1 MKEIPRTAS
10 LALGEAYMEHRIE
23 IEGSIQ
29 ALINDAYQQAN
40 SFLRG
45 KDYLKWL
52 PKKEKHTKQKNKEDI
67 HAHYDLGNDFY
78 KLWLD
83 PTLTYSCAYFN
94 TPEDTLEQAQINK
107 VHHILDKLFIKEGE
121 TLLDIGCGW
130 GTLMFTAT
138 KEYNVKAT
146 GITLSEEQYDL
157 ITKRIK
163 EEHLEDKCRVLLMD
177 YRELKGETFDH
188 ITSVGMFEHVGSE
201 NLEGYFKVVKDLLKP
216 KGTALIHGI
225 SRQQGGATNAW
236 INKYIFP
243 GGYVPGVTELV
254 DNITKNDLQLI
265 DLESLRRDELKG
277 ETFDHITSVG
287 MFEHVG
293 SENLEGYFKV
303 VKDLLKP
310 KGTALIH
317 GISRQQGG
325 ATNAWINKYI
335 FPGGYVPGVTELVDN
350 ITKNDLQLIDL
361 ESLRRD
367 YQLTLE
373 HWTKNFHQ
381 VQDQVTKEMGDSF
394 YRMWDLY
401 LQACAASFESSNID
415 VIQYLLVQPGNND
428 IPMHRA

>member
-1 MKEIPRTAS
+1 MLEKTVYNQLFSRSFSLPVEVTYWDGTTKRYGDTDNPPQIKIKIHEEIPMKEITNNAS
-10 LALGEAYMEHRIE
+10 LALGEAYMDHRIE

-45 KDYLKWL
+45 SDYLKWL
-52 PKKEKHTKQKNKEDI
+52 PKKQKHTKKQNQADI

-78 KLWLD
+78 EMWLD
-83 PTLTYSCAYFN
+83 PTLTYSCAYFE

-107 VHHILDKLFIKEGE
+107 VHHILDKLFIKDND

-130 GTLMFTAT
+130 GTLMFTAI

-146 GITLSEEQYDL
+146 GITLSEEQYNH
-157 ITKRIK
+157 ITNRIK

-177 YRELKGETFDH
+177 YRDLKDETFDH
-188 ITSVGMFEHVGSE
+188 ITSVGMFEHVGAD
-201 NLEGYFKVVKDLLKP
+201 NLKEYFGVIQKLLAR

-225 SRQQGGATNAW
+225 TRQQGGAVNAW

-243 GGYVPGVTELV
+243 GGYIPGLAEIVT
-254 DNITKNDLQLI
+254 DITD
-265 DLESLRRDELKG
+265 
-277 ETFDHITSVG
+277 
-287 MFEHVG
+287 
-293 SENLEGYFKV
+293 
-303 VKDLLKP
+303 
-310 KGTALIH
+310 
-317 GISRQQGG
+317 
-325 ATNAWINKYI
+325 
-335 FPGGYVPGVTELVDN
+335 
-350 ITKNDLQLIDL
+350 NDLQLIDL

-373 HWTKNFHQ
+373 HWTNNFHK
-381 VQDQVTKEMGDSF
+381 VQDKVTETMGDSF

-415 VIQYLLVQPGNND
+415 VIQYLLVQPSNND
-428 IPMHRA
+428 LPMHRA

>member
-1 MKEIPRTAS
+1 
-10 LALGEAYMEHRIE
+10 
-23 IEGSIQ
+23 
-29 ALINDAYQQAN
+29 
-40 SFLRG
+40 
-45 KDYLKWL
+45 
-52 PKKEKHTKQKNKEDI
+52 
-67 HAHYDLGNDFY
+67 
-78 KLWLD
+78 
-83 PTLTYSCAYFN
+83 
-94 TPEDTLEQAQINK
+94 
-107 VHHILDKLFIKEGE
+107 
-121 TLLDIGCGW
+121 
-130 GTLMFTAT
+130 
-138 KEYNVKAT
+138 
-146 GITLSEEQYDL
+146 
-157 ITKRIK
+157 
-163 EEHLEDKCRVLLMD
+163 
-177 YRELKGETFDH
+177 
-188 ITSVGMFEHVGSE
+188 
-201 NLEGYFKVVKDLLKP
+201 
-216 KGTALIHGI
+216 
-225 SRQQGGATNAW
+225 
-236 INKYIFP
+236 
-243 GGYVPGVTELV
+243 
-254 DNITKNDLQLI
+254 
-265 DLESLRRDELKG
+265 
-277 ETFDHITSVG
+277 TFDHITSVG

>member
-1 MKEIPRTAS
+1 MLEKTLYNQLFSHSFSLPVEVTYWDGTTKQYGDTGNPPQIKINIHEEIPMKEITNNAS
-10 LALGEAYMEHRIE
+10 LALGEAYMDHRIE

-52 PKKEKHTKQKNKEDI
+52 SKKEKHTKQQNKEDI
-67 HAHYDLGNDFY
+67 HSHYDLGNDFY
-78 KLWLD
+78 EMWLD
-83 PTLTYSCAYFN
+83 PTLTYSCAYFE

-107 VHHILDKLFIKEGE
+107 VHHILDKLFIKENE

-130 GTLMFTAT
+130 GTLMFTAA
-138 KEYNVKAT
+138 KEYNLKTT
-146 GITLSEEQYDL
+146 GITLSEEQYNH
-157 ITKRIK
+157 ITKKIK
-163 EEHLEDKCRVLLMD
+163 EEHLEDQCRVLLMD

-188 ITSVGMFEHVGSE
+188 ITSVGMFEHVGSD
-201 NLEGYFKVVKDLLKP
+201 NLEGYFKVVKNLL
-216 KGTALIHGI
+216 
-225 SRQQGGATNAW
+225 N
-236 INKYIFP
+236 
-243 GGYVPGVTELV
+243 
-254 DNITKNDLQLI
+254 
-265 DLESLRRDELKG
+265 
-277 ETFDHITSVG
+277 
-287 MFEHVG
+287 
-293 SENLEGYFKV
+293 
-303 VKDLLKP
+303 P

-373 HWTKNFHQ
+373 HWTKNFHA
-381 VQDQVTKEMGDSF
+381 VQDKVTEKMGDSF
-394 YRMWDLY
+394 YRMWDMY

>member
-1 MKEIPRTAS
+1 MLEKTVYNQLFSRSFSLPVEVTYWDGTTKRYGDTDNPPQIKIKIHEEISMKEITNNAS
-10 LALGEAYMEHRIE
+10 LALGEAYMDHRIE

-45 KDYLKWL
+45 SDYLKWL
-52 PKKEKHTKQKNKEDI
+52 PKKQKHTKKQNQADI

-78 KLWLD
+78 EMWLD
-83 PTLTYSCAYFN
+83 PTLTYSCAYFE

-107 VHHILDKLFIKEGE
+107 VHHILDKLFIKDND

-130 GTLMFTAT
+130 GTLMFTAI

-146 GITLSEEQYDL
+146 GITLSEEQYNH
-157 ITKRIK
+157 ITNRIK

-177 YRELKGETFDH
+177 YRDLKDETFDH
-188 ITSVGMFEHVGSE
+188 ITSVGMFEHVGAD
-201 NLEGYFKVVKDLLKP
+201 NLKEYFGVIQKLLAP

-225 SRQQGGATNAW
+225 TRQQGGAVNAW

-243 GGYVPGVTELV
+243 GGYIPGLAEIVT
-254 DNITKNDLQLI
+254 DITD
-265 DLESLRRDELKG
+265 
-277 ETFDHITSVG
+277 
-287 MFEHVG
+287 
-293 SENLEGYFKV
+293 
-303 VKDLLKP
+303 
-310 KGTALIH
+310 
-317 GISRQQGG
+317 
-325 ATNAWINKYI
+325 
-335 FPGGYVPGVTELVDN
+335 
-350 ITKNDLQLIDL
+350 NDLQLIDL

-373 HWTKNFHQ
+373 HWTNNFHK
-381 VQDQVTKEMGDSF
+381 VQDKVTETMGDSF

-415 VIQYLLVQPGNND
+415 VIQYLLVQPSNND
-428 IPMHRA
+428 LPMHRA